1 MLLILW
7 ILFFVLPVI
16 WGAGVLTIVYSR
28 KKECPF
34 SFSDSYLLGII
45 LCIGMA
51 EVVHAVGLFGGMN
64 LSVTGLLL
72 LELVVVATLL
82 CVVISSYSY
91 FKDKS
96 RYPRRIV
103 EGKAS
108 PVVFIV
114 CLVLAGVQALF
125 IYCFKVPVTSG
136 EIMLET
142 VQSFLAEDGI
152 YRVLPLTGMA
162 SEQGMPVRYTILCL
176 PTLYALLAKG
186 FGVDVQLLVCHIV
199 PIIVL
204 AAAYLAYY
212 RLSATLFGKDRLGNR
227 FVFLLM
233 VAVLIMVSDG
243 AVFLDGYS
251 ALHSGFS
258 GVAIRNLVLV
268 PYTLCAALEGRWWK
282 AVLCILAEACI
293 AWTFLGCGV
302 CVVITLGILILNK
315 VGSSLRSF
323 GKKEAQA

>member
-1 MLLILW
+1 MLLLLW
-7 ILFFVLPVI
+7 IMFIILPVI
-16 WGAGVLTIVYSR
+16 LGAGVLTIVYSR

-45 LCIGMA
+45 VCIGMT
-51 EVVHAVGLFGGMN
+51 EVVHAVGLFSKMS
-64 LSVTGLLL
+64 LSVTGLMLSV
-72 LELVVVATLL
+72 LVTIVSML
-82 CVVISSYSY
+82 CIMINSHSY

-108 PVVFIV
+108 SIVFITFLM
-114 CLVLAGVQALF
+114 LVGVQALF
-125 IYCFKVPVTSG
+125 IYCFQVPVTSG
-136 EIMLET
+136 DIMLET
-142 VQSFLAEDGI
+142 VQSFLTEDGI

-162 SEQGMPVRYTILCL
+162 SEQGMPVRFTILCL

-186 FGVDVQLLVCHIV
+186 FGVEAQLMVCHIV
-199 PIIVL
+199 PIVIL
-204 AAAYLAYY
+204 SATYLAYY
-212 RLSATLFGKDRLGNR
+212 RLSATLFGKDRLDNR
-227 FVFLLM
+227 FVFLWI
-233 VAVLIMVSDG
+233 VAVLLMVSDG

-268 PYTLCAALEGRWWK
+268 PYTICAALEGRWWK

-315 VGSSLRSF
+315 VSSGLRGF